1 MLERMKEIIAEQ
13 LNTDAAAITEE
24 SSFKDDLGADS
35 LDLWRTSIL
44 WRSRQRIFRIC

>member
-1 MLERMKEIIAEQ
+1 MVKNQKEKKEIMTMLERMKEIIAEQ

-35 LDLWRTSIL
+35 W
-44 WRSRQRIFRIC
+44 ICLRW

>member
-24 SSFKDDLGADS
+24 SSFKDDLGPIP
-35 LDLWRTSIL
+35 W
-44 WRSRQRIFRIC
+44 ICLRW